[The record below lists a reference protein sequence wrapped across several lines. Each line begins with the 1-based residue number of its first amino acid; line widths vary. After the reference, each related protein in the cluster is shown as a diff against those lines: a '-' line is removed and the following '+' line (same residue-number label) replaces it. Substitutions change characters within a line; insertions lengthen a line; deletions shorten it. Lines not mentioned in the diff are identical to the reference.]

1 MGMDSCSPKGEV
13 DALAAPADAPL
24 LPFTLPVG
32 GDCWRRL
39 DVGFGNLVTPQN
51 EAEHRA
57 TECDLKI
64 RWHEVR
70 ESNQPSIVRAS

>member
-1 MGMDSCSPKGEV
+1 MNNKHQTPHSN
-13 DALAAPADAPL
+13 L
-24 LPFTLPVG
+24 
-32 GDCWRRL
+32 
-39 DVGFGNLVTPQN
+39 GNLVTPQN